1 MTSMYSRLNNSF
13 HSSGM
18 GTPPFSGTNGHTCGP
33 LSHDTRKP
41 SSGSLADEASVYPS
55 SSKLPVCPP
64 RTALIYTP
72 SSPML
77 KSSSLP
83 SPDSNLGG
91 HNLIPDPLEG
101 SSQVGNVTPCHGRP
115 PPLPPKPQS
124 SEDDENSMYV
134 NTKLPLKP
142 PPRTVRSTG
151 SQVDVIV

>member
-13 HSSGM
+13 HSSGT
-18 GTPPFSGTNGHTCGP
+18 GTPFSGTNGHTCGP
-33 LSHDTRKP
+33 LSHDSRK
-41 SSGSLADEASVYPS
+41 SSFGSLVDEVSVYPS

-83 SPDSNLGG
+83 APESNSGG
-91 HNLIPDPLEG
+91 HTLISDPLEG
-101 SSQVGNVTPCHGRP
+101 SPQGGNVSTYHGRP
-115 PPLPPKPQS
+115 PPLPPKPQM
-124 SEDDENSMYV
+124 SEDDDNSMYV